1 MKFTKIMTAAVIGSA
16 MMIGSAQA
24 ESINIGNVVELTGG
38 GATVGTNWRNAV
50 ELAFGEIN
58 ASGGILGKTVKL
70 TNYDTQT
77 NAQNSRA
84 MVQKALDDGSY
95 VILGPIYS
103 SSTKVNMILTQRA
116 EIPQIV
122 GSEAPFITTAG
133 NPYIFRTSFG
143 AAQSMPKLAAYLKNG
158 VKASS
163 VAVVW
168 VNDDF
173 GKGGR
178 DTVISE
184 LKKRGVK
191 ISADISTE
199 VGQADFASD
208 VIKLKNS
215 GADAVFAY
223 LHEEESARLLKEI
236 KKQGLK
242 QPVVGETTLMNQKVI
257 DLAGDAANGAKGH
270 VGLSADAPV
279 PAVKEF
285 AKKFEAKFGN
295 KPDHNAIKGYIA
307 AYTVKHVT
315 EIMGKFDSKEFAK
328 TLHGLT
334 ISPKDQPG
342 ILMEV
347 TWDDKGDVD
356 RQSFLV
362 EVVDGKQKITEILP
376 KLGN

>member
-1 MKFTKIMTAAVIGSA
+1 MKFSKVAVAAAVGAA
-16 MMIGSAQA
+16 MIAGSAQA
-24 ESINIGNVVELTGG
+24 QSVKIGNVVELTGG
-38 GATVGTNWRNAV
+38 GATVGNNWKNAV
-50 ELAFGEIN
+50 VMAFEEIN
-58 ASGGILGKTVKL
+58 AAGGILGKTVEL

-122 GSEAPFITTAG
+122 GSEAPFITTSG
-133 NPYIFRTSFG
+133 NPYVFRTSFG
-143 AAQSMPKLAAYLKNG
+143 AAQSMPKLAAYLKDG

-163 VAVVW
+163 VGVIW

-178 DTVISE
+178 DTVITE
-184 LKKRGVK
+184 LKKRG
-191 ISADISTE
+191 ISIAVDLSTE

-215 GADAVFAY
+215 GSDAVFAY

-236 KKQGLK
+236 KKQGLR
-242 QPVVGETTLMNQKVI
+242 QPIVGETTLMNQKVI

-279 PAVKEF
+279 PAVRAF
-285 AKKFEAKFGN
+285 AKKFEAKYGN
-295 KPDHNAIKGYIA
+295 KPDHNGIKGYVA
-307 AYTVKHVT
+307 AYTVKYVT
-315 EIMGKFDSKEFAK
+315 EKMGKFDSKAFAR

-334 ISPKDQPG
+334 ISPKDEPG

-362 EVVDGKQKITEILP
+362 EVVGGKQKIIEVLP

>member
-1 MKFTKIMTAAVIGSA
+1 MRLSKILMAVGLSTA

-24 ESINIGNVVELTGG
+24 DSVKIGNVVELTGG
-38 GATVGTNWRNAV
+38 GATVGINWKNAV
-50 ELAFGEIN
+50 EMAFGEIN
-58 ASGGILGKTVKL
+58 AAGGILSRKVEL

-84 MVQKALDDGSY
+84 MVQKALDNGSY

-103 SSTKVNMILTQRA
+103 SSTKVNMILTRRA

-143 AAQSMPKLAAYLKNG
+143 AAQSMPKLAAYLKDG

-163 VAVVW
+163 VGVVW

-191 ISADISTE
+191 IAVDISTE

-215 GADAVFAY
+215 GADAIFAY

-236 KKQGLK
+236 KKHGLK

-285 AKKFEAKFGN
+285 AKKFEAKYGN

-307 AYTVKHVT
+307 AYTVKYVT
-315 EIMGKFDSKEFAK
+315 EKLGKFDSKAFAK
-328 TLHGLT
+328 ALHGMT
-334 ISPKDQPG
+334 ISPKNEPG

-347 TWDDKGDVD
+347 TWDDKGDID

-362 EVVDGKQKITEILP
+362 EVVNGKQKITQILP
-376 KLGN
+376 KLGK